1 MRKPLLRVF
10 ACIVMLSLILTLLLL
25 SSPSGSETV
34 VATDQLQREFPVR
47 MDTYLNY
54 DFPNSTHIH
63 QGWLYVRADN
73 WKVPLLW
80 FDVSAIQ
87 PGSNIV
93 AAYLK
98 LYVPADQEPKDFR
111 LPFSF
116 AAYCVRREWL
126 SNQATWNQATAST
139 AWEVAGCRGAS
150 DRCQSHDP
158 LEVGEVTQQ
167 NAWVQVPVTSI
178 VQHWVTEGNH
188 GLTLLGNMDPASGRS
203 AFCSSRCAEDQ
214 RPMLFVEWRAPT
226 ATPTLTH
233 TPTST
238 PTRTPTNTPT
248 PTLTRTST
256 PTSTP
261 TLVPTATAT
270 PTQTPTVVPSPTLDA
285 TLVVA
290 KFVDK
295 QQARPGENLQY
306 SLVVMNDMLG
316 GADPGATV
324 TMEDGLPPE
333 LEFVEGTLTGQA
345 VYEAASRTV
354 RWVGSVPQG
363 GSVEVRFQVRV
374 KAAAATR
381 SLTNTVRVTDA
392 FGRQSQ
398 ASAQT
403 QVMSHELYLPLVIRA
418 LSW

>member
-1 MRKPLLRVF
+1 
-10 ACIVMLSLILTLLLL
+10 
-25 SSPSGSETV
+25 
-34 VATDQLQREFPVR
+34 
-47 MDTYLNY
+47 
-54 DFPNSTHIH
+54 
-63 QGWLYVRADN
+63 
-73 WKVPLLW
+73 
-80 FDVSAIQ
+80 
-87 PGSNIV
+87 
-93 AAYLK
+93 
-98 LYVPADQEPKDFR
+98 
-111 LPFSF
+111 
-116 AAYCVRREWL
+116 
-126 SNQATWNQATAST
+126 
-139 AWEVAGCRGAS
+139 
-150 DRCQSHDP
+150 
-158 LEVGEVTQQ
+158 
-167 NAWVQVPVTSI
+167 
-178 VQHWVTEGNH
+178 
-188 GLTLLGNMDPASGRS
+188 
-203 AFCSSRCAEDQ
+203 
-214 RPMLFVEWRAPT
+214 MLFVEWRAPT